1 MGFLPYNRSQMNLL
15 GYSVDDFAR
24 DDAKSRFVVH
34 LVSQLDLSALY
45 ARYSSQGGDSYAPDM
60 ICLQ

>member
-1 MGFLPYNRSQMNLL
+1 MNLL

-60 ICLQ
+60 MLAL